1 MQRQAYRSS
10 CEFFGG
16 GVRFRTNPRASL
28 TSQNT
33 KVTRVVTTV
42 TRLDTPKP
50 HRYHLR
56 FRFQHG
62 TSPRVMFESLSD
74 KLKRTLKNL
83 RGEGVLTKEH
93 VDAAL
98 REIRLALLEADVNY
112 KVAKDFIAS
121 VQQKAEG
128 QQVWQELKPS
138 EQVVKI
144 VFDELVE
151 LLGGQSSRLVFTKQL
166 PNTVMVVG
174 LQGSGKTTS
183 TGKIAR
189 WLAKNQERK
198 PLLLSVD
205 VYRPAAREQLRVIAK
220 ATGQQIFEY
229 PESND
234 PLTLVREAQKHAQ
247 QTGFD
252 TLLIDTAGRLH
263 IDDELM
269 EELVNIKNETHPVK
283 ILFVAD
289 AMTGQDA
296 VRSAEESHRRIGITG
311 VILTK
316 MDGDARGGAAL
327 SIKQVT
333 GQPVKFVGVGE
344 RYDALEPFY
353 PDRVAQRILGMGDVL
368 SLIEEVQA
376 KVDQEE
382 AEEQLKKLQKNEFT
396 LDDFRSQLR
405 QVKKLGSFS
414 KIMKL
419 LPDQLLGGMGMPQLN
434 DEQSAMMEKEL
445 KRTEA
450 IIDSMT
456 WAERNDHR
464 ILNANRRRRIA
475 RGSGTN
481 VTAVNQLIKQYVEMR
496 QMMRQL
502 SSSGL
507 FGGGGLKSKMLRK
520 MTGMP
525 DMAGFSGDDGELPQ
539 LPTGPMGASP
549 SRRSKKKQH
558 KRKRKK
564 RK

>member
-1 MQRQAYRSS
+1 
-10 CEFFGG
+10 
-16 GVRFRTNPRASL
+16 
-28 TSQNT
+28 
-33 KVTRVVTTV
+33 
-42 TRLDTPKP
+42 
-50 HRYHLR
+50 
-56 FRFQHG
+56 
-62 TSPRVMFESLSD
+62 MFESLSD

-112 KVAKDFIAS
+112 KVAKDFISS

-128 QQVWQELKPS
+128 QQVWQDLKPS
-138 EQVVKI
+138 QQVVKI
-144 VFDELVE
+144 VHDELVE
-151 LLGGQSSRLVFTKQL
+151 LLGGQSSRLVFTRQI

-189 WLAKNQERK
+189 WLAQNQDRK

-205 VYRPAAREQLRVIAK
+205 VYRPAAREQLKVIAK

-229 PESND
+229 PQSDD

-252 TLLIDTAGRLH
+252 TLMIDTAGRLH

-269 EELVNIKNETHPVK
+269 EELVSIKKETHPVE

-296 VRSAEESHRRIGITG
+296 VRSAEEFHRRVGITG

-368 SLIEEVQA
+368 SFIEEAQS
-376 KVDQEE
+376 KLDQKE
-382 AEEQLKKLQKNEFT
+382 AEEQIKKLQKNEFT

-405 QVKKLGSFS
+405 QVKKIGSLS
-414 KIMKL
+414 KIMKM
-419 LPDQLLGGMGMPQLN
+419 LPDQVLDGMGMPQLTE
-434 DEQSAMMEKEL
+434 EQSQLMEKEL

-456 WAERNDHR
+456 WEERNDHR

-475 RGSGTN
+475 RGSGTS
-481 VTAVNQLIKQYVEMR
+481 VATVNQLIKQYVEMR

-502 SSSGL
+502 SGAGI
-507 FGGGGLKSKMLRK
+507 FGGGGFKSKMLRK

-525 DMAGFSGDDGELPQ
+525 DMAGFAGEEGEMPSLPS
-539 LPTGPMGASP
+539 LPAGP
-549 SRRSKKKQH
+549 SKKKL
-558 KRKRKK
+558 KKKRKK
-564 RK
+564 RRR

>member
-1 MQRQAYRSS
+1 
-10 CEFFGG
+10 
-16 GVRFRTNPRASL
+16 
-28 TSQNT
+28 
-33 KVTRVVTTV
+33 
-42 TRLDTPKP
+42 
-50 HRYHLR
+50 
-56 FRFQHG
+56 
-62 TSPRVMFESLSD
+62 MFESLSD

-112 KVAKDFIAS
+112 KVAKEFIAS
-121 VQQKAEG
+121 VKEKAEG
-128 QQVWQELKPS
+128 QQVWLELKPS

-151 LLGGQSSRLVFTKQL
+151 LLGGQSSRLVFTKTS
-166 PNTVMVVG
+166 PNVVMIVG

-189 WLAKNQERK
+189 WLSLNQQRK
-198 PLLLSVD
+198 PLLLSTD
-205 VYRPAAREQLRVIAK
+205 VYRPAAREQLRVIAH
-220 ATGQQIFEY
+220 ATGQSIFEK
-229 PESND
+229 PETND
-234 PLTLVREAQKHAQ
+234 PLELTREALKQARDV
-247 QTGFD
+247 GYD

-263 IDDELM
+263 IDDQLM
-269 EELVNIKNETHPVK
+269 EELVNIKSETHPVE

-296 VRSAEESHRRIGITG
+296 VRSAEEFHARIGITG
-311 VILTK
+311 VVLTK

-344 RYDALEPFY
+344 KYDALEPFY

-368 SLIEEVQA
+368 SLIEEVQD
-376 KVDQEE
+376 KIDQSDAE
-382 AEEQLKKLQKNEFT
+382 AQLQKLQRNQFT

-414 KIMKL
+414 KILKL
-419 LPDQLLGGMGMPQLN
+419 LPDQLLGGVGMPDLT
-434 DEQSAMMEKEL
+434 DEQSEMMEKEL

-456 WAERNDHR
+456 REERINHV

-475 RGSGTN
+475 RGSGTT
-481 VTAVNQLIKQYVEMR
+481 VAQVNSLIKQYTEMR
-496 QMMRQL
+496 RMMQGMF
-502 SSSGL
+502 S
-507 FGGGGLKSKMLRK
+507 GGGLRGKMMRR
-520 MTGMP
+520 
-525 DMAGFSGDDGELPQ
+525 MAGIPGMDAGDPMMAGLPDG
-539 LPTGPMGASP
+539 P
-549 SRRSKKKQH
+549 SRKKK
-558 KRKRKK
+558 KKKKK
-564 RK
+564 RRR

>member
-1 MQRQAYRSS
+1 
-10 CEFFGG
+10 
-16 GVRFRTNPRASL
+16 
-28 TSQNT
+28 
-33 KVTRVVTTV
+33 
-42 TRLDTPKP
+42 
-50 HRYHLR
+50 
-56 FRFQHG
+56 
-62 TSPRVMFESLSD
+62 MFESLSY

-121 VQQKAEG
+121 VKEKPEG
-128 QQVWQELKPS
+128 QQVWRELKPS

-151 LLGGQSSRLVFTKQL
+151 LLGGQSSRLVFTRTA
-166 PNTVMVVG
+166 PNVVMIVG

-189 WLAKNQERK
+189 WLAQNQQRK
-198 PLLLSVD
+198 PLLLSTD
-205 VYRPAAREQLRVIAK
+205 VYRPAAREQLKVIAK
-220 ATGQQIFEY
+220 ATNQSIFEK
-229 PESND
+229 PETND
-234 PLTLVREAQKHAQ
+234 PLELTREALKQARDV
-247 QTGFD
+247 GYD

-263 IDDELM
+263 SDDQLM
-269 EELVNIKNETHPVK
+269 EELVQIKSETHPVE

-296 VRSAEESHRRIGITG
+296 VRSAEEFHRRIGITG

-316 MDGDARGGAAL
+316 MDGAGRGGAAL

-353 PDRVAQRILGMGDVL
+353 PDRVAQRNLGLGHVL
-368 SLIEEVQA
+368 SPLEEVQA
-376 KVDQEE
+376 KVDQQE
-382 AEEQLKKLQKNEFT
+382 AEEQLKKIQKNEFT

-419 LPDQLLGGMGMPQLN
+419 LPDQLLGRMGMPQFG
-434 DEQSAMMEKEL
+434 DEQSKMMEQEL

-456 WAERNDHR
+456 WEERNDHR
-464 ILNANRRRRIA
+464 VLNANRRRRIA

-481 VTAVNQLIKQYVEMR
+481 VASVNQLIKQYVEMR

-507 FGGGGLKSKMLRK
+507 FGGGGLKGKMMRK
-520 MTGMP
+520 MTGLP
-525 DMAGFSGDDGELPQ
+525 DMAGFAGNGDDLPGMPS
-539 LPTGPMGASP
+539 LPAGP
-549 SRRSKKKQH
+549 SRKKLK
-558 KRKRKK
+558 KKRKK
-564 RK
+564 R

>member
-1 MQRQAYRSS
+1 
-10 CEFFGG
+10 
-16 GVRFRTNPRASL
+16 
-28 TSQNT
+28 
-33 KVTRVVTTV
+33 
-42 TRLDTPKP
+42 
-50 HRYHLR
+50 
-56 FRFQHG
+56 
-62 TSPRVMFESLSD
+62 MFESLSD

-112 KVAKDFIAS
+112 KVAKDFIES
-121 VQQKAEG
+121 VKEKAEG
-128 QQVWQELKPS
+128 QQVWQELRPS

-144 VFDELVE
+144 VFDELVN
-151 LLGGQSSRLVFTKQL
+151 LLGGQSSRLVFTRQV

-189 WLAKNQERK
+189 WLAANQDRK

-205 VYRPAAREQLRVIAK
+205 VYRPAAREQLKVIAK
-220 ATGQQIFEY
+220 ATGQQIFEH

-234 PLTLVREAQKHAQ
+234 PLTLVREALKHAQ

-269 EELVNIKNETHPVK
+269 DELVRIKAETRPVE

-296 VRSAEESHRRIGITG
+296 VRSAEEFHKRVGITG

-327 SIKQVT
+327 SIKQVI

-368 SLIEEVQA
+368 SLIEEVQS
-376 KVDQEE
+376 KVDPTE

-434 DEQSAMMEKEL
+434 DEQSKLMEGEL

-456 WAERNDHR
+456 WEERNDHR
-464 ILNANRRRRIA
+464 LLNANRRRRIA
-475 RGSGTN
+475 RGSGTT
-481 VTAVNQLIKQYVEMR
+481 VAHVNQLVKQYVDMR

-502 SSSGL
+502 TSSGL
-507 FGGGGLKSKMLRK
+507 FGGTGLKGKMLRK

-525 DMAGFSGDDGELPQ
+525 DMAGFSGDPGDLPS
-539 LPTGPMGASP
+539 LPAGP
-549 SRRSKKKQH
+549 SRKKLK
-558 KRKRKK
+558 KKRKK
-564 RK
+564 KRR

>member
-1 MQRQAYRSS
+1 
-10 CEFFGG
+10 
-16 GVRFRTNPRASL
+16 
-28 TSQNT
+28 
-33 KVTRVVTTV
+33 
-42 TRLDTPKP
+42 
-50 HRYHLR
+50 
-56 FRFQHG
+56 
-62 TSPRVMFESLSD
+62 MFESLSD

-112 KVAKDFIAS
+112 KVAKDFISS

-151 LLGGQSSRLVFTKQL
+151 LLGGQSSRLVFTKQI

-189 WLAKNQERK
+189 WLAKNQDRK

-205 VYRPAAREQLRVIAK
+205 VYRPAAREQLKVIAK

-263 IDDELM
+263 IDDQLM
-269 EELVNIKNETHPVK
+269 EELVNIKSETRPVE

-296 VRSAEESHRRIGITG
+296 VRSAEEFHRRVGITG

-382 AEEQLKKLQKNEFT
+382 AEEQFKKLQKNEFT
-396 LDDFRSQLR
+396 LDDFRSQLS

-419 LPDQLLGGMGMPQLN
+419 LPDQLLGGIGMPQM
-434 DEQSAMMEKEL
+434 DEEQSKLMEKEMR
-445 KRTEA
+445 RTES

-456 WAERNDHR
+456 REERTDHR

-475 RGSGTN
+475 RGSGTH
-481 VTAVNQLIKQYVEMR
+481 VAEVNKLIKQYTEMR

-502 SSSGL
+502 TSSGM
-507 FGGGGLKSKMLRK
+507 FGGSGLKGKMMRK
-520 MTGMP
+520 MAGMP
-525 DMAGFSGDDGELPQ
+525 DMAGLAGMSGDGEDMASFPSL
-539 LPTGPMGASP
+539 GATPAGP
-549 SRRSKKKQH
+549 SRKKIK
-558 KRKRKK
+558 KKRKK
-564 RK
+564 KRR

>member
-1 MQRQAYRSS
+1 
-10 CEFFGG
+10 
-16 GVRFRTNPRASL
+16 
-28 TSQNT
+28 
-33 KVTRVVTTV
+33 
-42 TRLDTPKP
+42 
-50 HRYHLR
+50 
-56 FRFQHG
+56 
-62 TSPRVMFESLSD
+62 MFESLSD

-121 VQQKAEG
+121 VKEKAEG
-128 QQVWQELKPS
+128 QQVWLELKPS

-151 LLGGQSSRLVFTKQL
+151 LLGGQSSRLVFTRTS
-166 PNTVMVVG
+166 PNVVMIVG

-189 WLAKNQERK
+189 WLAQNQQRK
-198 PLLLSVD
+198 PLLLSTD

-220 ATGQQIFEY
+220 ATGQSIFEK
-229 PESND
+229 PETND
-234 PLTLVREAQKHAQ
+234 PLELTRAALQ
-247 QTGFD
+247 QARDLGYD

-269 EELVNIKNETHPVK
+269 EELVSIKSETHPVE

-296 VRSAEESHRRIGITG
+296 VRSAEEFHKRVGITG
-311 VILTK
+311 VVLTK

-327 SIKQVT
+327 SIKQVI

-344 RYDALEPFY
+344 KYDALEPFY

-368 SLIEEVQA
+368 SLIEEVQS
-376 KVDQEE
+376 KVDQDE
-382 AEEQLKKLQKNEFT
+382 AEAQLKKLQRNQFT
-396 LDDFRSQLR
+396 LDDFRSQLG

-414 KIMKL
+414 KILKL
-419 LPDQLLGGMGMPQLN
+419 LPDQLLGGVGMPDLT
-434 DEQSAMMEKEL
+434 DEQSEMMEKEL
-445 KRTEA
+445 RRTEA

-456 WAERNDHR
+456 REERANHI

-475 RGSGTN
+475 RGSGTT
-481 VTAVNQLIKQYVEMR
+481 VAQVNSLIKQYTEMR
-496 QMMRQL
+496 RMMQGMF
-502 SSSGL
+502 S
-507 FGGGGLKSKMLRK
+507 GGGLRGKMMRRIAGIP
-520 MTGMP
+520 GMEGDGGEAMMGLP
-525 DMAGFSGDDGELPQ
+525 AG
-539 LPTGPMGASP
+539 P
-549 SRRSKKKQH
+549 SRRKKK
-558 KRKRKK
+558 KKKK
-564 RK
+564 RR